1 MKKNKNCHY
10 FSETFEAEVRHKTD
24 LLDFVFIKFSNS
36 QIKCFFSTFVFA
48 LTTHFNNHQ
57 DWAKQSN
64 KMINSKCR
72 SENKKLSF
80 RFTAFFCVCFSHS
93 AQNLAYLIKETQH
106 SLCVIHTPGH
116 VQVSFLLDSPL
127 SLNQKIAK
135 QNTKYCYEKIKIQKY
150 FGICKQKTHY

>member
-64 KMINSKCR
+64 TMINSKCR

-80 RFTAFFCVCFSHS
+80 RFTAFF
-93 AQNLAYLIKETQH
+93 
-106 SLCVIHTPGH
+106 LCLFFTFCPK
-116 VQVSFLLDSPL
+116 L
-127 SLNQKIAK
+127 SLFNQRDAAQFVCYSYARTRVGIFLTGFTTVTQSKNCK
-135 QNTKYCYEKIKIQKY
+135 TKYKILL
-150 FGICKQKTHY
+150 